1 MIEWFARNPV
11 AANLLMFG
19 IVIAG
24 LKSAVT
30 NIPVQEFPNNEP
42 NRITINTEFRGA
54 TAKSAE
60 DGITVRIE
68 ESIAD
73 IKGIDEISS
82 RSSEGRSS
90 ITVDLLDDYDRRA
103 ALDDIKVRVDALN
116 TLPQAAERPIVSLVE
131 YKRPV
136 ISVAVS
142 GELPAKELRKVA
154 ETFREDL
161 LNTTDATNIE
171 IQGVADYQIN
181 IEVAPETLER
191 YNLSLRGIG
200 QAIQAGAS
208 DVSAGNVQTRDGDI
222 LIRSDGQAYSVEE
235 FSRIP
240 VIRNTEGNAIT
251 LGDLATIDD
260 GFEESRL
267 NTQFNGQ
274 PAVML
279 EVFRVGNQS
288 ALKIAEQTRNHVT
301 KFAENLPPDV
311 SIDYWSDASLYLQ
324 SRIGAV
330 LNSALL
336 GGALV
341 LILLSLF
348 LRPAVAFWVF
358 LGIPV
363 SFMGAFLFLPLV
375 GGSFNII
382 SLFAFI
388 VVIGIVVDDAIVTG
402 ENIYRKIRDGM
413 QPLEASIY
421 GTKEIATP
429 VTFGIL
435 TTVIAFLP
443 LSFLQGT
450 RFSFIASQM
459 PVVVIP
465 VLLMS
470 LVESK
475 LVLPSHMSHIK
486 LRANDSK
493 TGRFTRFQ
501 QSISH
506 GLESFVRNRYKP
518 FLARAI
524 SNSGITITILLTVA
538 TVIISS
544 MMTGHTRFA
553 TSIYVESDTVRV
565 SLTMPESTGFDTVDS
580 HIQHIAK
587 QFETLRDKYTVDG
600 ESLVQNIIAT
610 SGSSRFTRQPNIGEV
625 IVELQVTGKRVVDL
639 TSSQVLQEARK
650 LIGEIPGAIR
660 LGFQARRFG
669 GNSPINVELSG
680 AEGADMF
687 PAVLRIKEQLKAYP
701 GVFDIQDN
709 YSGGKEELELKLN
722 KRAYALGLNLNN
734 VATQV
739 RDSVFGFQAQ
749 RIQRGRDELRV
760 MVRFPIERRSSVI
773 DLKNLPIRVSGN
785 QGTVLLSEIADITP
799 FESPSTLYRINR
811 TSTLNVTADFD
822 TNSANINLINT
833 DLKKFTRELE
843 AEFPNIT
850 YRYDGEVEDAKET
863 NSHLTLGLVLVLAGI
878 YALLAIPF
886 KSYGQPLVVMS
897 IIPFAMI
904 GAIFG
909 HIVTGQNMSVMSVF
923 GMLALLGV
931 VVNDSLVLVD
941 YINKL
946 RARGMQVLDAVID
959 AACTRFRAVLLT
971 SLTTFAGLAPILF
984 DTSRQASYLKPMATS
999 LGIGILF
1006 ATVITLIIVPI
1017 NYLLARRAKHML
1029 SNLSKKAWATWLV
1042 FWHKEDLHE
1051 NLND

>member
-90 ITVDLLDDYDRRA
+90 ITVNLLDDYDRRA

-142 GELPAKELRKVA
+142 GELSAKELRKVA

-200 QAIQAGAS
+200 QAIQTGAS

-660 LGFQARRFG
+660 LGFRARRFG